1 MCEGKALLIAE
12 GTRMEVRGRRE
23 GKGRAGCLLARRTT
37 RFGVEG
43 KGAGGGISANGTGF
57 EGKGDSADGTGHKA
71 DLKKNPFS
79 HQNFFKI

>member
-12 GTRMEVRGRRE
+12 GTRMEGTRLEVRARRD

-71 DLKKNPFS
+71 DF
-79 HQNFFKI
+79 